1 MTLSNNKKQPDEWIE
16 QKNNPC
22 FTSLQLNF
30 SRAKIYL
37 VFHPSKFLHE
47 PF

>member
-16 QKNNPC
+16 LKNNPC

-30 SRAKIYL
+30 SHEI
-37 VFHPSKFLHE
+37 PSKFLHE